1 MTTYYEHNARA
12 PERIPSDF
20 IEFVVAPIIDKDG
33 IVVIEHVLPEHDA
46 DALDS

>member
-1 MTTYYEHNARA
+1 MNYFEHNEGQRQ
-12 PERIPSDF
+12 RVPSDF